1 MNTQGRKK
9 SNKQQLNRKTSL
21 EDLMSQVEGEDDNE
35 DDDDDFYDYED
46 GEGGTDN
53 AGDPKTPKKKQ
64 KLNRKK
70 SSIRFKKKSE
80 SNLNNITEEV
90 GGANSEESNAEP
102 EEEVEDDVFAA
113 IEDITNMEVNLC
125 QLINE
130 TFKFDEDYELYDISS
145 QRHF

>member
-1 MNTQGRKK
+1 MNLLGRKK
-9 SNKQQLNRKTSL
+9 SNKPQLNHKESL
-21 EDLMSQVEGEDDNE
+21 EDLMSQIEDEDDDE
-35 DDDDDFYDYED
+35 DDDDFDFENGGGD
-46 GEGGTDN
+46 GTD
-53 AGDPKTPKKKQ
+53 AADPTKTPKKK

-80 SNLNNITEEV
+80 SNLNNITEEA

-102 EEEVEDDVFAA
+102 DEEVEDDVFAA
-113 IEDITNMEVNLC
+113 IKDINNMEVNLC

-130 TFKFDEDYELYDISS
+130 TFKFDEDYELYDITS

>member
-1 MNTQGRKK
+1 
-9 SNKQQLNRKTSL
+9 
-21 EDLMSQVEGEDDNE
+21 MSQIEDEDDDE
-35 DDDDDFYDYED
+35 DDDDFDFENGGGD
-46 GEGGTDN
+46 GTD
-53 AGDPKTPKKKQ
+53 AADPTKTPNKKQ
-64 KLNRKK
+64 KLSRKK

-102 EEEVEDDVFAA
+102 DEEVEDDVFAA
-113 IEDITNMEVNLC
+113 IEDINNMEVNLC

>member
-1 MNTQGRKK
+1 MNMGRKK
-9 SNKQQLNRKTSL
+9 TNKPQLNHKQSL
-21 EDLMSQVEGEDDNE
+21 EDLMSLVEDE
-35 DDDDDFYDYED
+35 DDDEDYDYEMPD
-46 GEGGTDN
+46 PLGEGNTDN
-53 AGDPKTPKKKQ
+53 AADPTKTPNKKQ
-64 KLNRKK
+64 KLSRKK

-80 SNLNNITEEV
+80 SNLNNITEEA
-90 GGANSEESNAEP
+90 GGANSEESNAEA

>member
-1 MNTQGRKK
+1 MNLLGRKK
-9 SNKQQLNRKTSL
+9 SNKPQLNHKESL
-21 EDLMSQVEGEDDNE
+21 EDLMSQIEDEDDDE
-35 DDDDDFYDYED
+35 DDDDFDFDNGGGD
-46 GEGGTDN
+46 GTD
-53 AGDPKTPKKKQ
+53 AADPTKTPKKK

-80 SNLNNITEEV
+80 SNLNNITEEA

-102 EEEVEDDVFAA
+102 DEEVEDDVFAA

-130 TFKFDEDYELYDISS
+130 TFKFDEDYELYDITS

>member
-1 MNTQGRKK
+1 
-9 SNKQQLNRKTSL
+9 
-21 EDLMSQVEGEDDNE
+21 MSQIEDEDDDE
-35 DDDDDFYDYED
+35 DDDDFDFENGGGD
-46 GEGGTDN
+46 GTD
-53 AGDPKTPKKKQ
+53 AADPTKTPKKK

-102 EEEVEDDVFAA
+102 DEEVEDDVFAA
-113 IEDITNMEVNLC
+113 IEDINNMEVNLC

-130 TFKFDEDYELYDISS
+130 TFKFDEDYELYDITS